1 MPRLTHCARSLA
13 ARQAGVC
20 IPVILVLVIYV
31 AYLRHQTKVKRK
43 AINELRHWLQLER
56 VDMKHMLRMKR
67 IVT

>member
-1 MPRLTHCARSLA
+1 
-13 ARQAGVC
+13 
-20 IPVILVLVIYV
+20 VILTMLIYV
-31 AYLRHQTKVKRK
+31 AFVRHSTIVKRK